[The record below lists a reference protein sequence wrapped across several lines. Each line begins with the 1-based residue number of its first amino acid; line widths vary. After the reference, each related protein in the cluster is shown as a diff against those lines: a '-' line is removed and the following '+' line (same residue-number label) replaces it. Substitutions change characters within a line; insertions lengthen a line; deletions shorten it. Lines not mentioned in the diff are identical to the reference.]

1 MEREKTEYKDLVR
14 KLNTWKYD
22 EKIHR
27 EYYFMEKTPENIA
40 KFEERHSGHCEFW
53 KLELQMKRWRF
64 LNDMEF

>member
-27 EYYFMEKTPENIA
+27 EYYFMEKLRRILQNSRNVIPVIA
-40 KFEERHSGHCEFW
+40 NLKKMWNGQSIR
-53 KLELQMKRWRF
+53 KR
-64 LNDMEF
+64 

>member
-27 EYYFMEKTPENIA
+27 EYYFMEKTANLKKMWNGQSI
-40 KFEERHSGHCEFW
+40 R
-53 KLELQMKRWRF
+53 KR
-64 LNDMEF
+64 

>member
-27 EYYFMEKTPENIA
+27 EYYFMEKLRRILQNSRNVIPVIA
-40 KFEERHSGHCEFW
+40 NLKRCGMGSPSG
-53 KLELQMKRWRF
+53 KDK
-64 LNDMEF
+64 

>member
-40 KFEERHSGHCEFW
+40 KFEERHSGHC
-53 KLELQMKRWRF
+53 
-64 LNDMEF
+64 

>member
-40 KFEERHSGHCEFW
+40 KFEERHSGHCEFE
-53 KLELQMKRWRF
+53 KDVE
-64 LNDMEF
+64 